1 MSWIFLLPIRW
12 LSWCCPYP
20 WSSLRITVTWTTI
33 KYFNFRIE
41 VIIAN
46 ILIQDSSHPP
56 GFNLSLRWF
65 VTDNSNIFKVVPDV
79 PNPQVILLLWHTE
92 SLQPQQLLQQILF
105 YYVTRFKIKQFV
117 PFPSNYKSLDRIKF
131 LCRWLFRL
139 LSTTFY
145 FSRIIKL

>member
-56 GFNLSLRWF
+56 GFNPPYVDSWQIIQIYSRLSQMSQTHNLYFCCDIQNHFNHNNYYSRFSFTMWLDLRLNNLCHF
-65 VTDNSNIFKVVPDV
+65 LPITKVW
-79 PNPQVILLLWHTE
+79 IE
-92 SLQPQQLLQQILF
+92 SSFFAVGCSDFYLQHFTSPEL
-105 YYVTRFKIKQFV
+105 
-117 PFPSNYKSLDRIKF
+117 
-131 LCRWLFRL
+131 
-139 LSTTFY
+139 
-145 FSRIIKL
+145 